1 MIVSVGRRRPSG
13 WGRVYLRQCL
23 TQQTFTRVAVV
34 DGVPVGIIMGKNER
48 THRCPWSLR
57 WRAARAVLALLA
69 TREGRKVARLFSGVE
84 RINQALLSRC
94 PQSYPGQ
101 VAFFAVDQPRRGMGL
116 GKRLFQA
123 VMDNMRQEGIGTV
136 FLFTDTS
143 CNYGFYEHQGMVRR
157 AEQTQRIWL
166 GQESGE
172 MTFFVYDYT
181 LGRLRPGVAAG
192 PGLWYDKKA
201 GRTGVRTEER
211 TMFFEKLV

>member
-1 MIVSVGRRRPSG
+1 M
-13 WGRVYLRQCL
+13 
-23 TQQTFTRVAVV
+23 
-34 DGVPVGIIMGKNER
+34 
-48 THRCPWSLR
+48 
-57 WRAARAVLALLA
+57 
-69 TREGRKVARLFSGVE
+69 ARLFSGVE

>member
-1 MIVSVGRRRPSG
+1 MEYQIDIRPFQPEDQEALAGVIRRTWQYDRFCGPKTAQRL
-13 WGRVYLRQCL
+13 GRVYLRQCL

-34 DGVPVGIIMGKNER
+34 DGVPVGIIRGR
-48 THRCPWSLR
+48 TRGPT
-57 WRAARAVLALLA
+57 AAPGPCAGGRPAVLALLA

-181 LGRLRPGVAAG
+181 LAG
-192 PGLWYDKKA
+192 
-201 GRTGVRTEER
+201 
-211 TMFFEKLV
+211 

>member
-1 MIVSVGRRRPSG
+1 MEYQIDIRPFQPEDQEALAGVIRRTWQYDRFCGPKTAQRL
-13 WGRVYLRQCL
+13 GRVYLRQCL

-143 CNYGFYEHQGMVRR
+143 CNYGFYERQNMLQCGTEKITLQLN
-157 AEQTQRIWL
+157 ASPKNFL
-166 GQESGE
+166 
-172 MTFFVYDYT
+172 FFIYDN
-181 LGRLRPGVAAG
+181 
-192 PGLWYDKKA
+192 
-201 GRTGVRTEER
+201 
-211 TMFFEKLV
+211 

>member
-1 MIVSVGRRRPSG
+1 MEYQIDIRPFQPEDQEALAGVIRRTWQYDRFCGPKTAQRL
-13 WGRVYLRQCL
+13 GRVYLRQCL

-69 TREGRKVARLFSGVE
+69 TREGRKVARLFPGWKGST
-84 RINQALLSRC
+84 RRC
-94 PQSYPGQ
+94 CPGAPNPTPAR
-101 VAFFAVDQPRRGMGL
+101 VAFFAMDQPRRGMGL
-116 GKRLFQA
+116 GKRLFPGGDGQHA
-123 VMDNMRQEGIGTV
+123 GRRASGP
-136 FLFTDTS
+136 FS
-143 CNYGFYEHQGMVRR
+143 CSQIPAATMAFKTPGMVRR

-181 LGRLRPGVAAG
+181 LAG
-192 PGLWYDKKA
+192 
-201 GRTGVRTEER
+201 
-211 TMFFEKLV
+211 

>member
-1 MIVSVGRRRPSG
+1 MEYQIDIRPFQPEDQEALAGVIRRTWQYDRFCGPKTAQRL
-13 WGRVYLRQCL
+13 GRVYLRQCL

-101 VAFFAVDQPRRGMGL
+101 VASRPSVSGWDRNLERGPFSSMTTPWPAETG
-116 GKRLFQA
+116 GCGGA
-123 VMDNMRQEGIGTV
+123 GTV
-136 FLFTDTS
+136 
-143 CNYGFYEHQGMVRR
+143 V
-157 AEQTQRIWL
+157 
-166 GQESGE
+166 
-172 MTFFVYDYT
+172 
-181 LGRLRPGVAAG
+181 
-192 PGLWYDKKA
+192 
-201 GRTGVRTEER
+201 
-211 TMFFEKLV
+211 

>member
-1 MIVSVGRRRPSG
+1 MPNATDLHPGGGGERRACGDHHGEEREDPP
-13 WGRVYLRQCL
+13 LPL
-23 TQQTFTRVAVV
+23 
-34 DGVPVGIIMGKNER
+34 VPALAGG
-48 THRCPWSLR
+48 
-57 WRAARAVLALLA
+57 RAVLALLA
-69 TREGRKVARLFSGVE
+69 TREGRKVAGSFPGWKGSTRRFCPGAPNPTPARWRFSPWTSP
-84 RINQALLSRC
+84 A
-94 PQSYPGQ
+94 
-101 VAFFAVDQPRRGMGL
+101 RGMGL

-181 LGRLRPGVAAG
+181 LDG
-192 PGLWYDKKA
+192 
-201 GRTGVRTEER
+201 
-211 TMFFEKLV
+211 

>member
-1 MIVSVGRRRPSG
+1 MEYQIDIRPFQPEDQEALAGVIRRTWQYDRFCGPKTAQRL
-13 WGRVYLRQCL
+13 GRVYLRQCL

-57 WRAARAVLALLA
+57 WRAARAVL
-69 TREGRKVARLFSGVE
+69 
-84 RINQALLSRC
+84 ALLSRC

-181 LGRLRPGVAAG
+181 LAG
-192 PGLWYDKKA
+192 
-201 GRTGVRTEER
+201 
-211 TMFFEKLV
+211 

>member
-1 MIVSVGRRRPSG
+1 MIVSVGRRPAAGGSTSP
-13 WGRVYLRQCL
+13 VL

-123 VMDNMRQEGIGTV
+123 VMDNMRQETSGPI

-157 AEQTQRIWL
+157 AEQTQHDIIWL

-172 MTFFVYDYT
+172 MTFFVYDDYT
-181 LGRLRPGVAAG
+181 LAG
-192 PGLWYDKKA
+192 
-201 GRTGVRTEER
+201 
-211 TMFFEKLV
+211 